1 MANVGQLTVLASA
14 AILLKLDMRSNLHD
28 SMSPYIAMFEILW
41 DLKIE
46 IARDCV
52 SAIGEINTTHL
63 HLTQIIR

>member
-14 AILLKLDMRSNLHD
+14 AILLKLDMRSNLHY